1 MDAQAELLLRK
12 AQEDRAVLALT
23 MEVSMAAPV
32 TPDSMTG
39 LDPGLVTKEKILHVV
54 EKIIAKADPLW
65 IVAFGSRARGTHR
78 PESDLDL
85 AVMVT
90 QYDPKRDKWPVSRS
104 DLDVFMAVDLL
115 VFSKDRHEFMRDS
128 IISVHHDIAK
138 EGVILYDKRV
148 GSIDLGAVERISR

>member
-1 MDAQAELLLRK
+1 
-12 AQEDRAVLALT
+12 
-23 MEVSMAAPV
+23 MEVFVATPAAPEIIV
-32 TPDSMTG
+32 SR
-39 LDPGLVTKEKILHVV
+39 DPGLVTEDKILHAV

-65 IVAFGSRARGTHR
+65 IAAFGSRARGSHH

-85 AVMVT
+85 AVIVA
-90 QYDPKRDKWPVSRS
+90 QYDPKCDRLPVSRS

-115 VFSKDRHEFMRDS
+115 IFSKDRHEWMKDS

-148 GSIDLGAVERISR
+148 GSIDRGAVERVAR